1 MNMSNAFD
9 VWEGTNAVIKVVGIG
24 GGGNNAVNRMI
35 EHGLDN
41 VEYIAVNTDTQTLRM
56 SLAPNKIQIGP
67 KTTRGLGAGAM
78 PELGEK
84 SAEESKDI
92 IAEMLSGAN
101 LIFLA
106 CGMGGGTGTGAIPVI
121 AEIARELG
129 ALTIAIVTKPFSF
142 EGEKRMVIAE
152 KGIERLKEKVDAM
165 ITISND
171 RLFEATNKN
180 TPLTEAFVMVDDI
193 LRQAVEGITTII
205 TVPGLVNVDF
215 ADVKTIMSNAGT
227 AWMGIGQAKGEN
239 RAEEA
244 ANQAISS
251 PLLDASLK
259 GSKGLLVN
267 CIGGKDFKI
276 SEANEVARHITRTVA
291 GHANIVW
298 GAVIDKKLENELR
311 VIVIATGFEDR
322 KTVTGSGINIKPKI
336 NRGDLDELVSG
347 RELDIPP
354 FLQKKKGSGGI

>member
-1 MNMSNAFD
+1 MSNAFD

-35 EHGLDN
+35 ESGLEN
-41 VEYIAVNTDTQTLRM
+41 VEYIAVNTDTQALRM

-67 KTTRGLGAGAM
+67 KTTRGLGAGSM

-106 CGMGGGTGTGAIPVI
+106 CGMGGGTGTGAVPVV
-121 AEIARELG
+121 AEIAKELG

-142 EGEKRMVIAE
+142 EGERRMNVACNGLE
-152 KGIERLKEKVDAM
+152 KLQNKVDAL

-171 RLFEATNKN
+171 RLFEATNTN
-180 TPLTEAFVMVDDI
+180 TPLTEAFRLVDDV
-193 LRQAVEGITTII
+193 LHQAVEGITTII

-227 AWMGIGQAKGEN
+227 AWMGIGVAKGEN

-244 ANQAISS
+244 AAQAISS
-251 PLLDASLK
+251 PLLDASLD
-259 GSKGLLVN
+259 GSKGLLCNV
-267 CIGGKDFKI
+267 IGGKDFKI
-276 SEANEVARHITRTVA
+276 SEANEVSRYITRTID
-291 GHANIVW
+291 GNANIVW
-298 GAVIDKKLENELR
+298 GAVIDPKIEDELK
-311 VIVIATGFEDR
+311 VIVIATGFEGKNSS
-322 KTVTGSGINIKPKI
+322 KTINIQTPTIKK
-336 NRGDLDELVSG
+336 GDLDIISG
-347 RELDIPP
+347 TGNLDIPE
-354 FLQKKKGSGGI
+354 FLQKKNRQ